1 MQPFPTIRPAG
12 RSRLRR
18 ALFAGLIGL
27 GMLIALLPSAVLGVG
42 DTLDVHRALPDRDA
56 RTGSVAPTSIQ
67 RAIVADLPGGWISG
81 AQEYLLAAYCRHID
95 AGNWLSKQIDGLGV
109 EPADIP
115 RLSRLLGMRIR
126 ETGAMMSLATK
137 MRLTQQARM
146 HPRTAGRATSDENG
160 GRKLWERRPWESD

>member
-1 MQPFPTIRPAG
+1 MRQRGRKSAAALSIVPIGIDAHRPKPPTHLTKPQAI
-12 RSRLRR
+12 
-18 ALFAGLIGL
+18 IW
-27 GMLIALLPSAVLGVG
+27 
-42 DTLDVHRALPDRDA
+42 
-56 RTGSVAPTSIQ
+56 
-67 RAIVADLPGGWISG
+67 RAIVADLPGGWITV
-81 AQEYLLAAYCRHID
+81 AQEPLLAAYCRHVD
-95 AGNWLSKQIDGLGV
+95 AGNWLSKQIDGLDFKAG
-109 EPADIP
+109 DLP

>member
-1 MQPFPTIRPAG
+1 MRQRG
-12 RSRLRR
+12 RKS
-18 ALFAGLIGL
+18 AAGLSVVSIG
-27 GMLIALLPSAVLGVG
+27 I
-42 DTLDVHRALPDRDA
+42 DTHRPEP
-56 RTGSVAPTSIQ
+56 PTHLTKPQAIIW

-95 AGNWLSKQIDGLGV
+95 AGNWLSKQIDGLGA

-146 HPRTAGRATSDENG
+146 HPRTAGRATAEPT
-160 GRKLWERRPWESD
+160 GRLPWEHP